1 MTEIISETASASAV
15 PALPPL
21 RLNRQFH
28 VLWAGQVSASL
39 GVSVAGV
46 AYPLAI
52 LAATGS
58 PAAAG
63 LFAAVQAAATLL
75 AGLPAGELADRRDP
89 RRIVIISE
97 TGRAMITVTVVAALV
112 MGWLTLPLLI
122 LAAVLLGVGQPV
134 TGAARLLLI
143 RAAVP
148 KEQLTSALTLDE
160 VRINGAGLAGP
171 PLGAALYGLRAL
183 AHAAPFLFT
192 AGSFALAVLSA
203 LLTRVSPERPPVA
216 SPGAAPAGDRSGR
229 RPDLLA
235 GIRAIW
241 ASPLLRAA
249 TLLIMTVNTVGAGL
263 TLIAIVILKD
273 QSVSPA
279 IIGLAL
285 GCEAIGGLT
294 GAPLVRPLHR
304 LRPGVLL
311 IAVCALQVPLFAL
324 LAVPL
329 GPWWIAGLLFVSML
343 GVPAIRV
350 LLDILILRPAPDGER
365 GRVAGAVITLLGL
378 GGPAGLAVVGLLL
391 EYLPAQTA
399 MLILAGTLAIGV
411 LCTATR
417 RELWQAEW
425 PR

>member
-1 MTEIISETASASAV
+1 MTEIISETASSSAV

-52 LAATGS
+52 LAVTGS

-97 TGRAMITVTVVAALV
+97 AGRAVITVAVVAALV

-134 TGAARLLLI
+134 TGAARLLLV

-203 LLTRVSPERPPVA
+203 LLTRVSPERPVTA
-216 SPGAAPAGDRSGR
+216 RPGAATGRAGR
-229 RPDLLA
+229 RLDLLA
-235 GIRAIW
+235 GIRVIW

-285 GCEAIGGLT
+285 GCEAIGGLA

-311 IAVCALQVPLFAL
+311 IAVCAMQVPLYAL

-329 GPWWIAGLLFVSML
+329 GPWWMAGLLLVSML

-350 LLDILILRPAPDGER
+350 LLDILILRPAPDGQR
-365 GRVAGAVITLLGL
+365 GRVTGAVITLLGV

-391 EYLPAQTA
+391 EYLPAQAA
-399 MLILAGTLAIGV
+399 MLILAGALAVGV